1 MAANI
6 EVLSD
11 LIPKVPGM
19 HGDLVEAVT
28 AFCAADLTCLDQT
41 GLQQHAVHARQL
53 AQRLLGCADQA
64 LGVLHRRYQGQ
75 VLEHP
80 DTDGATLT
88 RSVQGWW
95 RDAAVRT
102 GQHAGTDTRR
112 ADVLQNLPLLGQA
125 VVDGVL
131 AQEQVAVLIRLHD
144 RIPLAHLQASQQ
156 HLITVARGQN
166 TEALGK
172 WVAHQIATHCEPAL
186 EDDEDKAHDKRF
198 LQLRTS
204 PDGTVRGSF
213 RLASEDAEAV
223 RTVLE
228 PLARRQGLEDTRS
241 AGQRRAD
248 ALVDVFT
255 GATSWADLP
264 DAGGQ
269 RAQLSYV
276 ISSDWAAG
284 VPAPDL
290 PTQLRTACTAAA
302 NPAGAAASAGLHPL
316 ALAKY
321 APEAAWTGPQTH
333 ARIEAVL
340 CDARI
345 SRLLLDPHGTV
356 LSLEALADAITP
368 AQRKAVSARDRHC
381 VAKGC
386 TRPPAFCD
394 VHHLTHREHG
404 GITSVDNLVLLCRR
418 HHVLWHRGTLGLHD
432 LHVPW
437 LHTNAEPAINVDPW
451 DGHNPPL
458 IA

>member
-1 MAANI
+1 MQGN
-6 EVLSD
+6 LT
-11 LIPKVPGM
+11 
-19 HGDLVEAVT
+19 EAVD
-28 AFCAADLTCLDQT
+28 AFCAVNLTGPDQT
-41 GLQQHAVHARQL
+41 GLQDHAVLARQL
-53 AQRLLGCADQA
+53 AGRLRGCASRA
-64 LGVLHRRYQGQ
+64 LGELDTRYQGVVQ
-75 VLEHP
+75 TNLGS
-80 DTDGATLT
+80 DGPALYQ
-88 RSVQGWW
+88 SPQGWR
-95 RDAAVRT
+95 RDATVRT
-102 GQHAGTDTRR
+102 GKHAGADLHR
-112 ADVLQNLPLLGQA
+112 AQVLRDLPVLGQA
-125 VVDGVL
+125 VIDGQL
-131 AQEQVAVLIRLHD
+131 TPEQAAVLGRLHE
-144 RIPLAHLQASQQ
+144 RIPLKDLQASQEQ
-156 HLITVARGQN
+156 LLTVAAGMN
-166 TEALGK
+166 TEALGR
-172 WVAHQIATHCEPAL
+172 WVADQIATHCEPAL
-186 EDDEDKAHDKRF
+186 DDEQDKAHERRF
-198 LQLRTS
+198 LQLRTDS
-204 PDGTVRGSF
+204 DGTGRGSF

-223 RTVLE
+223 LTVLE

-284 VPAPDL
+284 RPAPDL
-290 PTQLRTACTAAA
+290 PTQLRTACSAAT

-321 APEAAWTGPQTH
+321 APDGAWTGPQTR

-356 LSLEALADAITP
+356 LSLEALTDAITP
-368 AQRKAVSARDRHC
+368 AQRKAVSARDRQC
-381 VAKGC
+381 IAQGC

-394 VHHLTHREHG
+394 EHHLTHREHG
-404 GITSVDNLVLLCRR
+404 GKTSVENLVLLCRR

-437 LHTNAEPAINVDPW
+437 LHTEPDVSVDPW
-451 DGHNPPL
+451 DDHNPPL